1 MAAAT
6 TKGVRKFERPRPLRS
21 LLSPVGDPNSCG
33 TPSFTPAGG
42 VGVVRA
48 STDLLVPVETLC
60 ASLGDGN
67 RDAQTLSQIA
77 GVCKLLKVKGA
88 DMDRDFEGMLD
99 RCFAIFRNASR
110 DDELSALDRLRL
122 LEVIEL
128 RAMGWKGDEELDEY
142 YTRKYT
148 EFNAECDALDDASS
162 MEQARA
168 FQQVHSSERRP
179 EMETGKP
186 GTTTCLGGQPKA
198 PSTAADG
205 ETGKW
210 ERSLP
215 VGTQSLHVSG
225 MNEAIVNVA
234 TSVLQTFFSNVNADA
249 FCLTNQ
255 TPSCVPSKPA
265 EALAGKAVA
274 KPVNDISRPAVA
286 HCAQS
291 ASDTSG
297 IANESENKRFVRLGS
312 RTECTSTGKQVP
324 PTDLKSWASND
335 RPSQDK
341 CSDGLGSS
349 AQIPGRVDRERAPST
364 GLKTLGT
371 ASKLG
376 PLEHLKGRG
385 NPAQFSS
392 GDDGRQFSAGFVP
405 LGSTGTHTQLG
416 QFGRLTSSAQFSSDM
431 ENQKLEPSGDFKG
444 LASGDATDKSKQQ
457 ISNLWGPAEHFSASD
472 KQMLP
477 TKALGNTDVP
487 DQSKQLKGLGGPAQF
502 SSKADDKWQPL
513 SNTSTAISGGTSGQ
527 NQKYERLGASVQS
540 SSDTKY
546 QTVPFSNKSLGSAEG
561 ASKAQKYSTQFSS
574 NAVEHRQKAGVKTP
588 SVSGLPAEKEQPK
601 VLESSAK
608 SGNGAPDD
616 QVSRRTLSPNHKIYS
631 REFLVQCSRSS
642 LATQMPPDFPLLD
655 PEVASAMVRKDRK

>member
-6 TKGVRKFERPRPLRS
+6 TKGVRKLERPRPLRS

-33 TPSFTPAGG
+33 TPLFTPSGG

-48 STDLLVPVETLC
+48 STDMLVPVETLC

-99 RCFAIFRNASR
+99 RCFSIFRNASR

-128 RAMGWKGDEELDEY
+128 RAMAWKGDEELVEY

-168 FQQVHSSERRP
+168 FQQVQSSEQRP
-179 EMETGKP
+179 QMETGKP
-186 GTTTCLGGQPKA
+186 GTTTCLGGGQPKA
-198 PSTAADG
+198 PSTAADD

-215 VGTQSLHVSG
+215 VGTQSLHISG

-249 FCLTNQ
+249 FCHTNQ

-265 EALAGKAVA
+265 EALAGQAVA
-274 KPVNDISRPAVA
+274 KPVNG
-286 HCAQS
+286 
-291 ASDTSG
+291 TSG
-297 IANESENKRFVRLGS
+297 IANGSENKRFVRLES

-324 PTDLKSWASND
+324 PKDLKSAWASNE
-335 RPSQDK
+335 RHSQDR

-349 AQIPGRVDRERAPST
+349 AQIPGRVDKEHAPST
-364 GLKTLGT
+364 GFKTLDT

-376 PLEHLKGRG
+376 PLEHLKGLG

-392 GDDGRQFSAGFVP
+392 GDDGRQFSAGFVA

-416 QFGRLTSSAQFSSDM
+416 QCGRLTGSAQFSSDT
-431 ENQKLEPSGDFKG
+431 ENQKLDPSGDFKG
-444 LASGDATDKSKQQ
+444 LASGDATDKSKQL
-457 ISNLWGPAEHFSASD
+457 SNLWGPAEHFSTSD
-472 KQMLP
+472 KRMLP

-513 SNTSTAISGGTSGQ
+513 SNTFTATSSGASGQ
-527 NQKYERLGASVQS
+527 NQTMKYERLGASVQS
-540 SSDTKY
+540 PSSTEY
-546 QTVPFSNKSLGSAEG
+546 QTVPFSNKSLGGAEG
-561 ASKAQKYSTQFSS
+561 ASKAQKHSTPLSS
-574 NAVEHRQKAGVKTP
+574 NAVEHGRQAGVKAL
-588 SVSGLPAEKEQPK
+588 SVNGLPAEKEQPK

-608 SGNGAPDD
+608 SGNSASDD
-616 QVSRRTLSPNHKIYS
+616 QVPKRTLSPNHKVYS
-631 REFLVQCSRSS
+631 REFLMQCSRSS